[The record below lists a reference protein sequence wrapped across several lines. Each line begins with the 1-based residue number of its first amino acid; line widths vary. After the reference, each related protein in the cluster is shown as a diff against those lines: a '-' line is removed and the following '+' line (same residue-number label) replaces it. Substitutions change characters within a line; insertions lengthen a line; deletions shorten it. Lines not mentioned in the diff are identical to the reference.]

1 MIDDTEQSGQ
11 KPALAAG
18 LLSPPSGRLNVDL
31 KAFEESAVCFL
42 DSVQRD
48 EECRRQ
54 LVEAG
59 EQLLTVAH
67 RLGDR
72 IGIWRIKLH
81 VDMLRC
87 DHRWAIPKI
96 STLQSLHLVLGPVV
110 SVGLLVFAPT
120 LLVFG
125 WAITPQLV
133 VSPLLPFVELVAL
146 VAYLFIFLCYIAT
159 WGWPIMDTEKQVHPA
174 LLTATSQPGEDG
186 ASDGYYKGRS
196 VWIRFYSSLMETYSL
211 LRTGPDSSRFRIVMA
226 MPSAAAFDLRIFKES
241 VADQFGPTLVTWLP
255 VNLPNQYEQYNIGG
269 VQIQSDTPEAV
280 TDWMEKNREPF
291 LALLVLFSNS
301 LVDSLELR
309 ARYIEI
315 RSYNETAL
323 TASRRD
329 NTITI
334 LDSFSALAD
343 SFEVNHENEL
353 LSKI

>member
-1 MIDDTEQSGQ
+1 MILSSLDKS
-11 KPALAAG
+11 LAAG

-133 VSPLLPFVELVAL
+133 VSPLLPFVELV
-146 VAYLFIFLCYIAT
+146 C
-159 WGWPIMDTEKQVHPA
+159 
-174 LLTATSQPGEDG
+174 
-186 ASDGYYKGRS
+186 
-196 VWIRFYSSLMETYSL
+196 
-211 LRTGPDSSRFRIVMA
+211 
-226 MPSAAAFDLRIFKES
+226 
-241 VADQFGPTLVTWLP
+241 
-255 VNLPNQYEQYNIGG
+255 IGG
-269 VQIQSDTPEAV
+269 
-280 TDWMEKNREPF
+280 
-291 LALLVLFSNS
+291 LLVYLPLLHSN
-301 LVDSLELR
+301 LG
-309 ARYIEI
+309 
-315 RSYNETAL
+315 
-323 TASRRD
+323 
-329 NTITI
+329 
-334 LDSFSALAD
+334 LAD
-343 SFEVNHENEL
+343 YGHGETGAPSIAYGHISARRGWRV
-353 LSKI
+353 